1 MSVYKGQYICEG
13 KGRGWTETWYWE
25 ASASTLDTQGTR
37 FEGTV
42 ATRRLLFGKEYGI
55 KGYRV
60 SEELNGAF
68 EPVLNDS
75 WLRHV
80 EYLGFQSEPGW
91 EQDLALVVK
100 AQNSTRTQRRNT
112 YMRGCWDKIEEDGG
126 NLNKAYGTWGTK
138 FSAWAATMF
147 ELGVGWVHRTP
158 SPSVVINSAIQNLD
172 NRVTIT
178 TAAPLFTLPPG
189 GYKPTR
195 VNIRSAGIKS
205 VLSGIQIVL
214 PSSTTVAQTVKPL
227 AIFPQATVGWLAN
240 TFALSFT
247 PAAFLEQAFVTR
259 RPAGSP
265 LLESVGRQKA
275 KARG

>member
-1 MSVYKGQYICEG
+1 MSVYKGQYIFEG
-13 KGRGWTETWYWE
+13 KGRGWTEVWFWE
-25 ASASTLDTQGTR
+25 ATASTLDTQGTR

-42 ATRRLLFGKEYGI
+42 ASRRLLLGKEYGF

-60 SEELNGAF
+60 SEELNGSF

-75 WLRHV
+75 FLRRY
-80 EYLGFQSEPGW
+80 EAAGYSAESGW
-91 EQDLALVVK
+91 EQDLALVLK
-100 AQNSTRTQRRNT
+100 CNNATRTQRRNV
-112 YMRGCWDKIEEDGG
+112 YMRGAWDNIEGDGG
-126 NLNKAYGTWGTK
+126 VYFPDWGTWQTK
-138 FSAWAATMF
+138 LDAWRQKMF

-158 SPSVVINSAIQNLD
+158 SAAQVIVSAVQNDD

-195 VNIRSAGIKS
+195 VNIRTQGLKS

-214 PSSTTVAQTVKPL
+214 PSTTTVAQTVKPL

-240 TFALSFT
+240 TFSLSFT
-247 PAAFLEQAFVTR
+247 LATFIESAYITR
-259 RPAGSP
+259 RPCGSP